1 MFQEVAPLPEAGM
14 KRSLSPEKEVLPASK
29 KAREDGQSPSHLLVC
44 FDLEMTDGSFASEIF
59 QVSPAILCIV
69 LYLCMFAH

>member
-44 FDLEMTDGSFASEIF
+44 FDLEMTDGCIASEIF
-59 QVSPAILCIV
+59 QVLV
-69 LYLCMFAH
+69 